1 MAMNCFED
9 KIFQATTA
17 REAVFVICETDIEKQ
32 LFIDWI
38 LAYRPD
44 VNLQF
49 TKSATQGYGYAYVA
63 DFTYGPDGIIDRLN
77 DPNGGYGSYQ
87 CITFDAWYGEVGL
100 TDVADDVDCNLDD
113 LL

>member
-44 VNLQF
+44 VNLRFAQ
-49 TKSATQGYGYAYVA
+49 TEAKGCGYAYVA
-63 DFTYGPDGIIDRLN
+63 DLAYGSDGVIDRLD
-77 DPNGGYGSYQ
+77 DPNGGYCSYQ
-87 CITFDAWYGEVGL
+87 CITFDAWCGEVGL
-100 TDVADDVDCNLDD
+100 TDVEDDIDCNLDD

>member
-1 MAMNCFED
+1 MAMTLLED

-44 VNLQF
+44 VNLRFAQ
-49 TKSATQGYGYAYVA
+49 TEAKGCGYAYVA
-63 DFTYGPDGIIDRLN
+63 DLAYGPDGVIDRLTT
-77 DPNGGYGSYQ
+77 PNG
-87 CITFDAWYGEVGL
+87 WYGRYH
-100 TDVADDVDCNLDD
+100 TIAFADWYNKMGFTAEDDDIDCNLDD

>member
-1 MAMNCFED
+1 MAMTLLED
-9 KIFQATTA
+9 KIFQAATA

-49 TKSATQGYGYAYVA
+49 TKSATQGCGYAYVA
-63 DFTYGPDGIIDRLN
+63 DFAYGPDGVIDRLTT
-77 DPNGGYGSYQ
+77 PNGGYGRYHT
-87 CITFDAWYGEVGL
+87 IAFADWYNEMGFTTE
-100 TDVADDVDCNLDD
+100 DDDVDCNLDD